1 MFQSFHFKRK
11 IEALWK
17 EHGWLV
23 ALPWGCAGS
32 LARGGGVSQMCVAV
46 ITLPGQCLGGANLFL
61 SPSPGEQEHAACPAP
76 WVPLTWAPLAQ
87 QGWGGA
93 AHPPLLPHCPPP
105 PSIPSHAPGHGT
117 GPWHPSTSPRFSFCF
132 QQHWVPGSTLQE
144 QEQQSGAG
152 KVRQGLEGALNPEPG
167 WRGWQVAGTPLGG
180 SCGCGCPMA
189 GSKEHPQA
197 LVVTLF
203 PSSLIFPQPH
213 STNPA

>member
-87 QGWGGA
+87 QGWGVA

-105 PSIPSHAPGHGT
+105 PPSPAMLLGMVRDRGT
-117 GPWHPSTSPRFSFCF
+117 H
-132 QQHWVPGSTLQE
+132 
-144 QEQQSGAG
+144 
-152 KVRQGLEGALNPEPG
+152 
-167 WRGWQVAGTPLGG
+167 
-180 SCGCGCPMA
+180 
-189 GSKEHPQA
+189 
-197 LVVTLF
+197 
-203 PSSLIFPQPH
+203 QPH
-213 STNPA
+213 LASHSASSSTGCLGAPCRSRSSRAGWGR